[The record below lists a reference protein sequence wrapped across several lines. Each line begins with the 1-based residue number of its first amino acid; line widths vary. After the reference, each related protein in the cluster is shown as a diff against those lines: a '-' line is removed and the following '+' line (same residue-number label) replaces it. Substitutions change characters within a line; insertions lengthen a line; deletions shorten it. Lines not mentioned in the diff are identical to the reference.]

1 MRPRPRKRPQT
12 ILSKKSSAKE
22 KSRRGGSRTAPTS
35 AKKMIPKEVLKNIRR
50 IQITTSRMVNDVF
63 AGQYQS
69 VFKGRGMEFEE
80 VREYQPGDEIRSI
93 DWNVTARTGHPY
105 IKKFVEER
113 ELTVMLV
120 LDMSAS
126 CFFGTAKQLK
136 RQLAAEFCSVLAF
149 SAIRNNDRVGFI
161 AFTDRIEKFIPP
173 RKGPRHVLRVI
184 REALYFKPEGQG
196 TDINIALEYLNKV
209 SRRKTITFVVSDFYS
224 GDFKKMLSVS
234 NKRHDIIAVTVT
246 DPWELSLPDVGIIS
260 LEDSETG
267 ESFMLDTSDSRLR
280 REYALN
286 SQKRFKERNKFFQSG
301 GVDTIDIRTDIPYA
315 KSLFKFFRAR
325 EKRRLFR

>member
-1 MRPRPRKRPQT
+1 MPFAF
-12 ILSKKSSAKE
+12 LFFSFS
-22 KSRRGGSRTAPTS
+22 
-35 AKKMIPKEVLKNIRR
+35 MIPKEVLKNIRR

-69 VFKGRGMEFEE
+69 VFKGKGMEFEE

-126 CFFGTAKQLK
+126 GFFGTAKQLK
-136 RQLAAEFCSVLAF
+136 RQLAAELCSVLAF

-173 RKGPRHVLRVI
+173 RKGLRHVLRVI
-184 REALYFKPEGQG
+184 REMLYFKPEGRG
-196 TDINIALEYLNKV
+196 TDINSALEYLNKV

-260 LEDSETG
+260 LEDAETG
-267 ESFMLDTSDSRLR
+267 ESFMLDTSYSRLR

-286 SQKRFKERNKFFQSG
+286 SQKRLKERNKFFQSG